1 MKANETKITPVRLR
15 LELKDGHL
23 SDYEKRMLMRY
34 GESKDGASI
43 VRDILVPSDM
53 PLHNL
58 HYAIQKLFG
67 WQNSHL
73 RSFTLPEDLYG
84 KLTSGTVKGWAE
96 LAGVLFQPPSAAE
109 GDAFWDDDY
118 ESGSFNTWLRKK
130 YKGPYVYGGK
140 MEHFEAAK
148 QDVQELLDGF
158 PMIDIHESFGDYMTR
173 KRQDENEEIRII
185 KRAPLAELTLEE
197 MTSAI
202 AFDDGVDLLLER
214 LKVNELLACQ
224 DESVT
229 DTHTFPVTA
238 ELRYEYDYGDSWNIT
253 ITKYKDCSDLLCQ
266 NLVGEEE
273 LEEAERAVI
282 DKHTPVCI
290 YKEGL
295 NVLDDIGGL
304 GGFARFLG
312 TIYEGE
318 DKEEA
323 ADARRWAKSFGW
335 NAAKMAPRKML

>member
-15 LELKDGHL
+15 LELKDEHL
-23 SDYEKRMLMRY
+23 SDYEQRMLMRY

-73 RSFTLPEDLYG
+73 RSFTLPEELFE
-84 KLTSGTVKGWAE
+84 KLTGGTVKGWAE
-96 LAGVLFQPPSAAE
+96 LVGVLFRPPAAAS
-109 GDAFWDDDY
+109 DAFWDDDY
-118 ESGSFNTWLRKK
+118 RMGSVNTWLRRK
-130 YKGPYVYGGK
+130 YKGPYIYRGK
-140 MEHFEAAK
+140 MEYAEAAK
-148 QDVQELLDGF
+148 QDVEELLERF
-158 PMIDIHESFGDYMTR
+158 PMVEVKESFRDYMRR
-173 KRQDENEEIRII
+173 KKQDENEEIRII

-202 AFDDGVDLLLER
+202 AFDDGVDLLLGR
-214 LKVNELLACQ
+214 LKVNDLLACQ
-224 DESVT
+224 GESVT
-229 DTHTFPVTA
+229 DTHAFPVTD
-238 ELRYEYDYGDSWNIT
+238 ELKYEYDYGDSWKIT
-253 ITKYKDCSDLLCQ
+253 ITKYKDCGDLLRR
-266 NLVGEEE
+266 NAVGEGE
-273 LEEAERAVI
+273 LEEAECVVI